1 MDGTLVDT
9 ETYWIAAEYDLI
21 RAHGGTWS
29 DDHAEA
35 LVGADLLDAGD
46 YIRVNAGIDRTPVEI
61 VDELLDGVIR
71 RIHQAIPWR
80 PGARELLAACD
91 EAGIPCALV
100 TMSWRRF
107 VDPVV
112 AALPPGSFTVTVCGD
127 EVRHGKPH
135 PEPYLAAAAALGV
148 DPADCV
154 ALEDSP
160 TGAASAQAAGCVVI
174 GIPNVVGVPPA
185 PHRVLIDSLEQL
197 DLDLLRDLAVRH
209 RPGAAAT

>member
-91 EAGIPCALV
+91 EAGIP
-100 TMSWRRF
+100 
-107 VDPVV
+107 
-112 AALPPGSFTVTVCGD
+112 ALPPGSFTVTVCGD